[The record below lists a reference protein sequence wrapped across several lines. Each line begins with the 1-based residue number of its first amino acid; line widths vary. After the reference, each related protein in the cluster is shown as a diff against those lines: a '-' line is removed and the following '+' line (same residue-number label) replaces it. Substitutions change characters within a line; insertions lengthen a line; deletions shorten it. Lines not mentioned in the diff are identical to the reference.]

1 MNITTYISFDSKVMT
16 KTMYFNN
23 GEPQIVKSDGKM
35 QTIIVSD
42 EDKVCGPCWDCF
54 WAPCFDAM
62 GSKCVVGHIRRI
74 MIMLSF
80 SGCTTHT
87 LFFFVLISRCHTLLV
102 CQNVASQSVK
112 RRSRR
117 FLRGGKDSGIFS
129 LFLLWLST
137 VTIKSST
144 SSTRWH
150 TLTMK
155 PSFFLEERTVKHR
168 SPSLP
173 DRYLLACSLRPKCEE
188 PQRLKWMQ

>member
-87 LFFFVLISRCHTLLV
+87 LFFFVLISDATRCWCVRML
-102 CQNVASQSVK
+102 QANQ
-112 RRSRR
+112 
-117 FLRGGKDSGIFS
+117 
-129 LFLLWLST
+129 
-137 VTIKSST
+137 
-144 SSTRWH
+144 
-150 TLTMK
+150 
-155 PSFFLEERTVKHR
+155 
-168 SPSLP
+168 
-173 DRYLLACSLRPKCEE
+173 
-188 PQRLKWMQ
+188 